1 MSGDTEIIPSSG
13 QGSETAPL
21 DSNAETEIV
30 NPASD
35 GDDSNESSS
44 QRNRTKVSTSQANV
58 VHVDKVIINKKLKDR
73 LSRVME
79 SVPRVIPDNEPA
91 EVEPQAATGEALGP
105 SVFIQAKTNATALQD
120 AAGPSKVWDYS
131 GPPFNL
137 GFDSESQEKDEMA
150 NSQPQEAH
158 VHVQAQPEEVQQDQ
172 DVHVP
177 PHSQL
182 ARNEERPYENVG
194 QPTTM
199 PRPEPSSANRV
210 TEQINVNTGCFNNV
224 VPLVAVDSNGVVL
237 YDNTPPTPEGNVVGE
252 TFHVQP
258 SSFDQLHRTN
268 DEEDEI
274 LICLGSTS
282 KNQHPERK
290 RFQAAN
296 VNDARIN
303 LSRPFSMWLHLS
315 KFKHPSDT
323 TSTNF
328 LENVCHILAAQVLLQ
343 LSYSS
348 SHANHAA
355 IRSCAAGQGADS
367 PAAGRLEWPPL
378 SSCRLIYAQCEL
390 PELRR
395 AARRPF
401 GHSHLH
407 PRQYASWA
415 SAPSDDDDIAAP

>member
-21 DSNAETEIV
+21 DNNAETEIV

-44 QRNRTKVSTSQANV
+44 QRNRTKVLTSQANV

-91 EVEPQAATGEALGP
+91 EVECQAATGEALGP

-182 ARNEERPYENVG
+182 ARNEERTYENVG

-237 YDNTPPTPEGNVVGE
+237 YDNTPPTPEGNVEGE

-290 RFQAAN
+290 RQIIQPSSYFRDFAMTINCPKLHVYPEERRNYECLEFYQSLPEYSRFQAAN
-296 VNDARIN
+296 VNDARIKYVREMVFTPHN
-303 LSRPFSMWLHLS
+303 RLNSAKDLLDNHIAMQVRRKNRVMISR
-315 KFKHPSDT
+315 
-323 TSTNF
+323 
-328 LENVCHILAAQVLLQ
+328 
-343 LSYSS
+343 SS
-348 SHANHAA
+348 VK
-355 IRSCAAGQGADS
+355 
-367 PAAGRLEWPPL
+367 
-378 SSCRLIYAQCEL
+378 
-390 PELRR
+390 
-395 AARRPF
+395 
-401 GHSHLH
+401 
-407 PRQYASWA
+407 
-415 SAPSDDDDIAAP
+415 